1 MDEQNIPIDIAIRK
15 LLDWLISRHICN
27 RDWHSKVVDI
37 RSKIGEALH
46 DMPEHESIKKLLA
59 GRHINYFVCLK
70 IVEILKETEADSK
83 NFFGG
88 YGSQRMKDWQ
98 RIVSDYEQGNVFLSE
113 AAQLLIQNVS
123 YEVPGLKKQLV
134 KCDQVLA
141 ECDKKDRDN
150 DKRVLDLQQEYRKE
164 CAQLGIVG
172 DQLKKEII
180 CLAKNLPDNYTDI
193 AEDSKVLKEACD
205 LYKEFVMESLED
217 DLDAKVIENLSYL
230 VTNGNTTTYQ
240 WKYGELP
247 ISIEEPEI
255 CFDEEED
262 KEEDSG
268 EIDFGDDGGIDFGDD
283 GGEIDFGDDGGGEI
297 DFGDGGGDGEIDW
310 GNLDTGAE
318 TIDFGVVDDV
328 DTSAIV
334 LEEGGM
340 EGGVAK
346 DEEALSILD
355 NRRTRALI
363 IDDLLELECFLQ
375 QRLVETTSD
384 SSRYSLDSSRQQHNS
399 DTLTSMVV
407 EVKKVCSSLTT
418 LKMQQLQMIRGSP
431 AYADQLA
438 DSLKQKLRLV
448 EKVKSG
454 KSRIEAKRSEA
465 SAEQVL
471 TKKHLENVLD
481 ISGELQN
488 QICEDV
494 SKRFKG
500 RKVHIMGGV
509 ATL

>member
-15 LLDWLISRHICN
+15 LLDWLISRHICS
-27 RDWHSKVVDI
+27 RDWHAKVVEI
-37 RSKIGEALH
+37 RPKIGEALH
-46 DMPEHESIKKLLA
+46 DMPEHESMKKLLA

-70 IVEILKETEADSK
+70 IVDILKETEADSK
-83 NFFGG
+83 NFYGG
-88 YGSQRMKDWQ
+88 FGSQRMKDWQ
-98 RIVSDYEQGNVFLSE
+98 RIVADYEQGNVYLAE

-134 KCDQVLA
+134 KCDQVLG

-150 DKRVLDLQQEYRKE
+150 EKRVADLQQEYRKE

-180 CLAKNLPDNYTDI
+180 SLAKNLPDEYKDI
-193 AEDSKVLKEACD
+193 AEDARTLKEACD
-205 LYKEFVMESLED
+205 LYKEFVIESLEEGHD
-217 DLDAKVIENLSYL
+217 VKVIENLSYL

-240 WKYGELP
+240 WKYGEVP
-247 ISIEEPEI
+247 ISIEEPHI
-255 CFDEEED
+255 CFDDEEEKD
-262 KEEDSG
+262 EGPG
-268 EIDFGDDGGIDFGDD
+268 EIDFGDEGGIDFGGD
-283 GGEIDFGDDGGGEI
+283 GEIDFGDDGGGEI
-297 DFGDGGGDGEIDW
+297 DFGDGGGGDIDW
-310 GNLDTGAE
+310 GNIDAGDE
-318 TIDFGVVDDV
+318 KIDFELVDDV

-346 DEEALSILD
+346 DEEALSVLD

-363 IDDLLELECFLQ
+363 LDNLMEMECFLQ

-384 SSRYSLDSSRQQHNS
+384 SSRYSLDSSRQQHNPA
-399 DTLTSMVV
+399 TLTSMVAQA
-407 EVKKVCSSLTT
+407 KKISGNLTSL
-418 LKMQQLQMIRGSP
+418 KIQQLQMIRGSP

-448 EKVKSG
+448 EKVKSSS
-454 KSRIEAKRSEA
+454 SRIEEKRSEA
-465 SAEQVL
+465 AAEQGL
-471 TKKHLENVLD
+471 TKEHLENV
-481 ISGELQN
+481 INKSGELQT

-494 SKRFKG
+494 AKRFKG
-500 RKVHIMGGV
+500 RKVHIMGGA